1 MSAVSVRLAAIG
13 SGGAAPGQR
22 SPRVAARF
30 AAFLPDH
37 KARIGLVFIAPA
49 LAFLIV
55 FVAYPVIDVVRLSFH
70 LVDFATD
77 QEKFVGLANFA
88 HVLRDAKL
96 GTVAWNTL
104 VWTVFSLAGQFALG
118 LTAALCI
125 NQRLPGMTLIRTVL
139 LLPYVVPVIALALF
153 WRWMLDGSFG
163 IVSAALQAAGTIAPD
178 QSPLAIPEGAMAS
191 VILANIWRGFPF
203 VMISYWAALQ
213 AIPHEFYEAASVDGA
228 GAWQEFRYVTLP
240 HLVAI
245 TKVMLVL
252 RLIWTVTFFD
262 IIWLITRGGPG
273 GATEHWPIWIYQ
285 ETMGFFRFGSG
296 AALAVLL
303 AGTLML
309 LSAVYLL
316 ATRRSAA
323 R

>member
-1 MSAVSVRLAAIG
+1 VRLAAIG

>member
-1 MSAVSVRLAAIG
+1 MTRLSARLAA
-13 SGGAAPGQR
+13 AAPIGTA
-22 SPRVAARF
+22 PRPGVSHFIRRRR
-30 AAFLPDH
+30 DH
-37 KARIGLVFIAPA
+37 KARTGLLFIAPA
-49 LAFLIV
+49 LIFLIV
-55 FVAYPVIDVVRLSFH
+55 FVAYPVFDVLRLSLH
-70 LVDFATD
+70 AVDFATD
-77 QEKFVGLANFA
+77 REKFVGLANF
-88 HVLRDAKL
+88 VQILRDARL
-96 GTVAWNTL
+96 ASVAWNTA
-104 VWTVFSLAGQFALG
+104 VWTVFSLLGQFALG
-118 LTAALCI
+118 LAAALCI
-125 NQRLPGMTLIRTVL
+125 NQNLPGMTLVRTVL

-163 IVSAALQAAGTIAPD
+163 IVSAALQSGGALAPD
-178 QSPLAIPEGAMAS
+178 QSPLATPEGAMVS
-191 VILANIWRGFPF
+191 VVLANIWRGFPF

-213 AIPHEFYEAASVDGA
+213 GVPQEQYEAARVDGA
-228 GAWQEFRYVTLP
+228 GPWQEFRFVTLP

-296 AALAVLL
+296 AALAVFL
-303 AGTLML
+303 AGTLMV
-309 LSAVYLL
+309 LSSIYLVL
-316 ATRRSAA
+316 MQRGGA

>member
-1 MSAVSVRLAAIG
+1 MRSAR
-13 SGGAAPGQR
+13 AAPRLR
-22 SPRVAARF
+22 SWDIGGGIGRVLR
-30 AAFLPDH
+30 DY
-37 KARIGLVFIAPA
+37 KARTGLFFIAPA
-49 LAFLIV
+49 FAFLMV

-77 QEKFVGLANFA
+77 QEKFVGLANF
-88 HVLRDAKL
+88 VQVVRDAKL
-96 GTVAWNTL
+96 GAVAWNTL
-104 VWTVFSLAGQFALG
+104 VWTVFSLLGQFALG
-118 LTAALCI
+118 FAAALCI
-125 NQRLPGMTLIRTVL
+125 NQRLPGMTLVRTIL

-163 IVSAALQAAGTIAPD
+163 IVSAALQSVGALAPD
-178 QSPLAIPEGAMAS
+178 QSPLAIPEAAMAS

-213 AIPHEFYEAASVDGA
+213 AIPPELYEAASVDGA
-228 GAWQEFRYVTLP
+228 GPWHELRYVTLP
-240 HLVAI
+240 HLAAI
-245 TKVMLVL
+245 TKVMLAL

-285 ETMGFFRFGSG
+285 VTMGFFRFGSG

-309 LSAVYLL
+309 LGAVYLL